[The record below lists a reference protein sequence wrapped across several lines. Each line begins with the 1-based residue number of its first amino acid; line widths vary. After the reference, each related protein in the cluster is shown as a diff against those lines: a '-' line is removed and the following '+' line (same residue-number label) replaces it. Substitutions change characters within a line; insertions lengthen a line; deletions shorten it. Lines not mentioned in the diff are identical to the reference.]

1 MEDNEFEEVTIISH
15 TDQGAT
21 ILPQRTAERL
31 MKDIRLEVTQKISQ
45 TENIKM
51 GSLKD
56 SEASTMLDKIQPMLD
71 PVGVNNFCV
80 ARKLENKKHRL
91 LLGSTAKFFLLD
103 TKEQLIQEIYVPSH
117 TVEDSSSDDEYQAV
131 NLCHIVRWYDHH
143 YIFKLAG
150 PIEVF
155 DLEFKHVRTLED
167 QQFKYA
173 FNRYVHTDKDHQIGR
188 A

>member
-56 SEASTMLDKIQPMLD
+56 SEASTILNKIKQTITQPVSVL
-71 PVGVNNFCV
+71 NICI
-80 ARKLENKKHRL
+80 ARKHQNSSKKW
-91 LLGSTAKFFLLD
+91 LLGSSSALFLLD
-103 TKEQLIQEIYVPSH
+103 TTVGLVQEISVPSH
-117 TVEDSSSDDEYQAV
+117 TEEDSSSDEFEAINMSNFV
-131 NLCHIVRWYDHH
+131 TWYGHH
-143 YIFKLAG
+143 YIFK
-150 PIEVF
+150 
-155 DLEFKHVRTLED
+155 
-167 QQFKYA
+167 
-173 FNRYVHTDKDHQIGR
+173 N
-188 A
+188 